1 MSSSADAL
9 PHEDSAGAG
18 KTVFTYSI
26 LRVEPDPVRGE
37 FVNVGV
43 AMVDDDGTY
52 SKLAFNYRIQSRL
65 SALGGARL
73 LQPVLTELGEVASA
87 YDVAG
92 VQLQPELRTVPGL
105 TKVELTEWATDRG
118 GIVRMSPP
126 RVVLA
131 DDPDAAFDSVYR
143 RYVRAPQQPPAS
155 QQLAPEAERSVL
167 RDRFVRALKRLQNFD
182 PRRVHVGGP
191 VPGQRAHHWL
201 DVAIVGAGAA
211 TAFAHAIPLGA
222 SDERPVF
229 MHRGL
234 VLEAAA
240 DMPPLAPRLALHD
253 DPPDKRRDLFDETR
267 ELLANAGVEL
277 VSRTQLDAAAA
288 RFDET
293 VWRHRA

>member
-1 MSSSADAL
+1 
-9 PHEDSAGAG
+9 
-18 KTVFTYSI
+18 
-26 LRVEPDPVRGE
+26 
-37 FVNVGV
+37 
-43 AMVDDDGTY
+43 MVDDDGTY

-65 SALGGARL
+65 SGLGGARL

-92 VQLQPELRTVPGL
+92 AQLRPELRTLPAL
-105 TKVELTEWATDRG
+105 TKVELKEWANDRG

-131 DDPDAAFDSVYR
+131 DDPDVAFESVYR
-143 RYVRAPQQPPAS
+143 RYVRAAEQPPAS
-155 QQLAPEAERSVL
+155 QKLTPEAERSVL
-167 RDRFVRALKRLQNFD
+167 RDRFVRSLKRLRNFD
-182 PRRVHVGGP
+182 PERVHVGGP
-191 VPGQRAHHWL
+191 VPGQRVHHWL
-201 DVAIVGAGAA
+201 DVAIVGAGA
-211 TAFAHAIPLGA
+211 TSAFAHAIPLGA

-240 DMPPLAPRLALHD
+240 DMPPHAPRLALHD
-253 DPPDKRRDLFDETR
+253 DPPEKRRDLFNETR
-267 ELLANAGVEL
+267 ELLEDAGVEL

-293 VWRHRA
+293 FWQHST